1 MSFVSKTDIPRRV
14 CAAAGAIAAWLL
26 LAWSLDTFEGQVS
39 AAFVFLFVMGL
50 CTAVVVLVRGLGWL
64 WGAGA
69 GLTVGLVVSASLAG
83 RVSATGSSL
92 GAFVG
97 LSALILCLLAGV
109 AGAAGK
115 QQRNQSNPRGAV
127 SAGVNRVSEALPP
140 GGAAQRRRWFMYAP
154 ANMANDFCT
163 WIDSPAGQQCCI
175 ESQDWS
181 AFDQFVRTSLRQH
194 LHAGSVRLYELTAD
208 GAWLEPLVRPAAG
221 PSPRLAAGEGA
232 VARAIS
238 SGQAIVVDEMQVLP
252 HDRSAHTWQPAPAP
266 PGASPPQPNPAQR
279 TPRWLLPLRTG
290 TRTEVLVTVAGLDL
304 PHAHEERLANAVRVQ
319 LQLFGRQ
326 ISAARLLSRYLR
338 IDRQTGMLERMELL
352 NFLDELVGAC
362 SRNGEPVM
370 VLALALEGMRKL
382 DDAGLWRQRD
392 SLIQDLGR
400 ALRAKIRAD
409 DVLGRFSD
417 DRFVVVLRG
426 LEPALATR
434 IAEKL
439 LDTVRAQAIQA
450 ACQLNHQGRAE
461 PWQLKVRA
469 GLAGIGP
476 QCAPCSRPFAT
487 FDAQAGAP
495 PAPEAVHTG
504 QSVLQRALGLI
515 EYARRE
521 RVELVTD
528 LMAGVPD
535 SLARNPRGCPSLHTQ
550 CPATVVNGTGQAPAS
565 DANQPTT
572 MECSDDA
579 ACADPH

>member
-115 QQRNQSNPRGAV
+115 QQRCQSNPRGAI
-127 SAGVNRVSEALPP
+127 SASASHAAAAVPP
-140 GGAAQRRRWFMYAP
+140 GGTAQRRRFMYAS
-154 ANMANDFCT
+154 ANMANDFCA
-163 WIDSPAGQQCCI
+163 WVDSPAGRQCCM

-181 AFDQFVRTSLRQH
+181 AFDQFVRTTLRQH
-194 LHAGSVRLYELTAD
+194 LHAGGVRLYELTAG

-221 PSPRLAAGEGA
+221 PPPRLAAGEGA

-238 SGQAIVVDEMQVLP
+238 SGQAVVVDEMHVSPQ
-252 HDRSAHTWQPAPAP
+252 DRDSNACQPTSAS
-266 PGASPPQPNPAQR
+266 PGALPLQPGSEQR

-304 PHAHEERLANAVRVQ
+304 PHAHEEHLANAVRVQ
-319 LQLFGRQ
+319 LQLFWRQ

-338 IDRQTGMLERMELL
+338 IDRQTGMLERVELL

-362 SRNGEPVM
+362 NRKGEPVM

-382 DDAGLWRQRD
+382 DDAGFWRQRD

-434 IAEKL
+434 VAEKL

-476 QCAPCSRPFAT
+476 HCAPCSRPFAT
-487 FDAQAGAP
+487 FDPQAGAP
-495 PAPEAVHTG
+495 PTPEAVHTG

-535 SLARNPRGCPSLHTQ
+535 SLARNPRGYPPQTQ
-550 CPATVVNGTGQAPAS
+550 SPATVVNGTGQSPAS
-565 DANQPTT
+565 DANQPMT
-572 MECSDDA
+572 MECSDDT